1 MKGLALASAVAAFSV
16 VSANPTRSEQQP
28 PSKRADL
35 PEVSASGNA
44 FWAGKN
50 RFYLRGIDY
59 QPGGAAANEDPLA
72 DPDVCKRDIKE
83 FADLGINTIRVY
95 AVDNSKNHD
104 ECMTELANNGIYL
117 VLDVNNPAYSINRK
131 DPHPS
136 YNTKYLQSVFA
147 TVEMFSKY
155 PNTLAFFSGN
165 EVINDEEGTDQSAP
179 YVKAVTRDIKNYQNS
194 RGLRRIPVGYS
205 AADVASNRMQSAH
218 YFNCGSDDMR
228 SDFFA
233 FNDYSWCNSN
243 FQESGWDQ
251 KVKNFTDY
259 GLPIFLSEWGCI
271 KNRPRKFEEIAA
283 MMSSEMTGVYSG
295 GLMYEYSIE
304 ENDFGIVNLKGGL
317 KGTVDKIDE
326 FDMFKEALS
335 NNPAPTGSGGA
346 ATTTHAVDCPTSD
359 ASWNVDPSLVP
370 EMPKQAQKYMKDGA
384 GEGPGLQGD
393 GSQTAEDSGTA
404 SASVTRGEASP
415 TSTSGSGS
423 GSGGDDGDNAGVTV
437 RGSNGAFLVTGATL
451 FFALFGTMLL

>member
-1 MKGLALASAVAAFSV
+1 MKGFAFVSAMAALNAASAD
-16 VSANPTRSEQQP
+16 PTKSQNQP

-35 PEVSASGNA
+35 PVVSASGNA
-44 FWAGKN
+44 FWAGN
-50 RFYLRGIDY
+50 ERFYIRGIDY
-59 QPGGAAANEDPLA
+59 QPGGASANEDPLA
-72 DPDVCKRDIKE
+72 DPEVCLRDIKE

-95 AVDNSKNHD
+95 AVDNSKDHD
-104 ECMTELANNGIYL
+104 ECMQEMAKNGIYL
-117 VLDVNNPAYSINRK
+117 VLDVNNPAYSINRA

-155 PNTLAFFSGN
+155 DNTLAFFSGN
-165 EVINDEEGTDQSAP
+165 EVINDEKGTDESAP
-179 YVKAVTRDIKNYQNS
+179 YVKAVTRDMKNYQNS
-194 RGLRRIPVGYS
+194 RGLRKIPVGYS
-205 AADVASNRMQSAH
+205 AADVSSNRMQTAA

-243 FQESGWDQ
+243 FQQSGWDQ
-251 KVKNFTDY
+251 KVRNFTDY
-259 GLPIFLSEWGCI
+259 GIPIFLSEWGCI
-271 KNRPRKFEEIAA
+271 ENRPRKFDELSA
-283 MMSSEMTGVYSG
+283 MMSDEMSGVYSG

-304 ENDFGIVNLKGGL
+304 ENDYGIVNLKGGL
-317 KGTVDKIDE
+317 KGTVEKIDE
-326 FDMFKEALS
+326 FDMFKSALS
-335 NNPAPTGSGGA
+335 KYPAPTGAGGA

-359 ASWNVDPSLVP
+359 ANWNVDPSQVP
-370 EMPKQAQKYMKDGA
+370 EMPEQAQKYMKDGA
-384 GEGPGLQGD
+384 GDGPGLEGD

-415 TSTSGSGS
+415 TNTAGGN
-423 GSGGDDGDNAGVTV
+423 GDGGDDEGAAASVH
-437 RGSNGAFLVTGATL
+437 GSNAAFMVTGVAL